1 MASIYKR
8 SNGVFY
14 CKLRDTAGRMQ
25 YISLKTT
32 NRKEAQK
39 LRIEIERQLLT
50 SQFGGDN
57 CGDTPLGFDEAWT
70 AYEAG
75 LKHHK
80 KPSSL
85 YNEGSAWR
93 SFSAF
98 CAGRGLVSVQQ
109 VRVSDIAAWMSGL
122 LDAKRSAVGVGTYR
136 RMCGIVW
143 NHLIRLEVVNM
154 ASPFAKVKAP
164 PAEVQTKFLPWADVQ
179 RFVRAAQAAGRD
191 IGLAVVLGAYAGLR
205 KDEILRV
212 RWEHVDWAEGRLFV
226 DGTKTVASRN
236 YVPLHH
242 DLRAALEPFREET
255 GYVVA
260 PGNEGTDA
268 PHSYR
273 WEWRAQWKRAEQATV
288 VDGDESTR
296 LAPSPHQL
304 RHSVATHLLDLGYT
318 IQQVAVFLRHAN
330 DVPTR
335 RYASLKGVS
344 LVMDRF

>member
-1 MASIYKR
+1 MASIYRR
-8 SNGVFY
+8 SNGRY
-14 CKLRDTAGRMQ
+14 YAKMRDTAGKMQ
-25 YISLKTT
+25 CISLKTT

-39 LRIEIERQLLT
+39 LLAEVTRSPRAD
-50 SQFGGDN
+50 SSV
-57 CGDTPLGFDEAWT
+57 LGFDDAWT

-80 KPSSL
+80 QPASL
-85 YNEGSAWR
+85 YNEGCAWR

-98 CAGRGLVSVQQ
+98 CAGRGLVSIQQ
-109 VRVSDIAAWMSGL
+109 VRVADIAAWMASM

-143 NHLIRLEVVNM
+143 NHLVRLEVVNM
-154 ASPFAKVKAP
+154 ANPFAKVKAP
-164 PAEVQTKFLPWADVQ
+164 PAEVQTKFLPWSDVQ
-179 RFVRAAQAAGRD
+179 RFVRAAQATGRD
-191 IGLAVVLGAYAGLR
+191 IGLAVILGAYAGLR
-205 KDEILRV
+205 KDEVLRV
-212 RWEHVDWAEGRLFV
+212 RWEHVDWERARLFV
-226 DGTKTVASRN
+226 DGTKTAASRN
-236 YVPLHH
+236 YVPLHA
-242 DLRAALEPFREET
+242 DLRAALEPFREKT

-273 WEWRAQWKRAEQATV
+273 WEWRSQWRRVQ
-288 VDGDESTR
+288 DSTG
-296 LAPSPHQL
+296 LTPTPHQL